1 MRNVGT
7 FQYRSAV
14 DRDANSPV
22 CTCVKTH
29 CECPSSPSRARLVL
43 TATDSSGGHRTR
55 DAQVIC
61 VVTSRKA
68 RREQDDSTS
77 SSSISIAPAV
87 FTPPA
92 LRHCMEGAERRLSS
106 RVSQHRASSV
116 EPCAPS
122 LLPPCLNVE
131 GKLSAL
137 HERPACGRVT
147 CQAPAVS
154 PVIVEEFVFKIAT
167 FRGNLEGK
175 VVLPRNT

>member
-147 CQAPAVS
+147 CHVPAVF
-154 PVIVEEFVFKIAT
+154 PVIVEVFQNRHST

-175 VVLPRNT
+175 VGLPRNT